1 MRALGSG
8 ARRWSVTAG
17 ASIAVLAAAVMLPGV
32 ATADEPTAEAVAAAD
47 WLAGEIDDAGGMPG
61 MVGTDW
67 GLTIDALIA
76 LEATGAAPDVAQRIT
91 DGLKLHVRDYNSY
104 DAWGQPGQ
112 RVAGATAKLLYA
124 AVITDSDPAAFGEY
138 DLRQE
143 TIDLIAGP
151 EAGLEDGRV
160 KDLVAAPSVDN
171 SNTFGQSLAVLGL
184 SRSGGVPQNAVDF
197 LIDQQ
202 CSGGGFRLYPY
213 AFGGSVVTG
222 DCDEQGDAAVLDPDS
237 TAMAVQALFTAAAL
251 DDVDGAEAAA
261 RKGADWLKSIQNGD
275 GSFGGSGP
283 TAAANTNST
292 GLAGQALAAAGYQV
306 EADSAAD
313 WVRKHQL
320 VADTAGAA
328 SAELGAIAYN
338 GDSLTEART
347 NGIAQFQRDQWRRAT
362 PQAVLAVAQVS
373 MGEIGIVT
381 PTPHPGG
388 GDDGETSP
396 TPSPTPSTGGTPP
409 PMKQLPVTGNPVLT
423 IAGFGAALVVAGLV
437 TLHIARRKELS

>member
-1 MRALGSG
+1 MT
-8 ARRWSVTAG
+8 VG
-17 ASIAVLAAAVMLPGV
+17 ASIALLAVAVMSPTAAA
-32 ATADEPTAEAVAAAD
+32 ADEPAPAAVDAAR
-47 WLAGEIDDAGGMPG
+47 WLADEIDDAGGMPG

-91 DGLKLHVRDYNSY
+91 DGLKIHVRDYNSH

-112 RVAGATAKLLYA
+112 RIAGATAKLLYA
-124 AVITDSDPAAFGEY
+124 AVVTGSDPEAFGDY

-143 TIDLIAGP
+143 TLDLIAGT

-160 KDLVAAPSVDN
+160 KDLVLAPSIDN

-202 CSGGGFRLYPY
+202 CSVGGFRLYPY

-222 DCDEQGDAAVLDPDS
+222 NCDEQGDAAVLDPDS
-237 TAMAVQALFTAAAL
+237 TGMAVQALFAAAEL
-251 DDVDGAEAAA
+251 GDVDGAEAAA
-261 RKGADWLKSIQNGD
+261 KKGADWLKSIQKSD

-283 TAAANTNST
+283 TAAPNTNST
-292 GLAGQALAAAGYQV
+292 GLAGQALAAAGHQA
-306 EADSAAD
+306 EADIAAD
-313 WVRKHQL
+313 WVKRHQL

-328 SAELGAIAYN
+328 SADLGAIAYN
-338 GDSLTEART
+338 GDSLAEARS

-373 MGEIGIVT
+373 LGQIGLVT
-381 PTPHPGG
+381 PTPSPNPGG
-388 GDDGETSP
+388 GDDGGPS
-396 TPSPTPSTGGTPP
+396 PSPTGPPNSSTGPTPP
-409 PMKQLPVTGNPVLT
+409 PMAQLPVTGSPILT
-423 IAGFGAALVVAGLV
+423 IAGVGAVLVVAGLM